1 MKNKFIKTL
10 IIVLT
15 IIFFRSLYFNQEFY
29 GRLWEE
35 NQITILFLGFLFAIL
50 IFVVI
55 RFQKF
60 TEIDND

>member
-1 MKNKFIKTL
+1 MENKLIKSV
-10 IIVLT
+10 IIVFM
-15 IIFFRSLYFNQEFY
+15 IVFFRSLYLQQEFY
-29 GRLWEE
+29 YKMWEE